1 MHSLSMAES
10 ILQAALE
17 EAENYKGK
25 RNKAISAKIGGWGY
39 RGDAFISGDSRG
51 KQLKRGKPCVLQF
64 PLKSRK

>member
-17 EAENYKGK
+17 EAENYEGK
-25 RNKAISAKIGGWGY
+25 RIKAISAKIGGWGY

-51 KQLKRGKPCVLQF
+51 KQLKKR
-64 PLKSRK
+64 

>member
-25 RNKAISAKIGGWGY
+25 RIKAISAKIGGWGY

-51 KQLKRGKPCVLQF
+51 KQLKKR
-64 PLKSRK
+64 